1 MNPQSLSAPADM
13 PAEPRRAKAS
23 KQPGALRSQVW
34 LTVQTRQAHQLI
46 YGREGTRA
54 QAPIIGLVGF
64 AERLRIIWQAAR
76 EDDPWA
82 DWWLI
87 KVCDAMDAAGDC
99 IRNWKQDLD
108 HLLQQQ
114 AAGMEVSLAESL
126 RPCRVLLQFAS
137 PYAYQGARLL
147 AEYDALV
154 CRVLTASHV
163 GLVDG
168 GTRDELLSNCSHK
181 LRAAFMIP
189 QNFRLTGV
197 DREAV
202 RGNRDESRRARKAM
216 GEVPEDIVRGERCAP
231 VVPRRSAVSGIL
243 SAEGAGPGTDRA
255 PQALAQAA
263 EEDGAG
269 PDAPLAA

>member
-1 MNPQSLSAPADM
+1 MNPPSRPAPADL
-13 PAEPRRAKAS
+13 PAGSRRKKAS

-46 YGREGTRA
+46 HGREGAPDR
-54 QAPIIGLVGF
+54 APIIGLVGF
-64 AERLRIIWQAAR
+64 AERLRVIWQAAR

-108 HLLQQQ
+108 SLLQQQ
-114 AAGMEVSLAESL
+114 ADGLEVSLAESL
-126 RPCRVLLQFAS
+126 RPSRMLLQFAS

-168 GTRDELLSNCSHK
+168 CMRDELLDSCSHR
-181 LRAAFMIP
+181 LRATFMIP
-189 QNFRLTGV
+189 QTFRLTGV

-202 RGNRDESRRARKAM
+202 RGNRDECRRAREAM
-216 GEVPEDIVRGERCAP
+216 GEVPEEILRGERRAP
-231 VVPRRSAVSGIL
+231 VVPRRTAVSGIP
-243 SAEGAGPGTDRA
+243 SANGAG
-255 PQALAQAA
+255 AA
-263 EEDGAG
+263 RVPREPVQGAGEDGME

>member
-1 MNPQSLSAPADM
+1 MNPPSRPARAET
-13 PAEPRRAKAS
+13 PAGTRRTKSS

-46 YGREGTRA
+46 HGREAAHDR
-54 QAPIIGLVGF
+54 APIIGLVGF

-87 KVCDAMDAAGDC
+87 KVCDAMDVAGDC

-108 HLLQQQ
+108 SLLQQQ
-114 AAGMEVSLAESL
+114 ACGMEVTLAESL
-126 RPCRVLLQFAS
+126 RPSRMLLQFAS

-168 GTRDELLSNCSHK
+168 SMRDELLDSCSHR
-181 LRAAFMIP
+181 LRATFMIP
-189 QNFRLTGV
+189 QTFRLTGV

-202 RGNRDESRRARKAM
+202 HGDGDACRRAREAM
-216 GEVPEDIVRGERCAP
+216 GEVPQEILRGERRAP
-231 VVPRRSAVSGIL
+231 VVPRRSAIPGIL
-243 SAEGAGPGTDRA
+243 SANGAGPARA
-255 PQALAQAA
+255 PRDTVQDAG
-263 EEDGAG
+263 EDDAG